1 MSSCYCCFLLLA
13 VCCLGL
19 GVNAQQTVPAY
30 VKQCKRSSPKLEEC
44 LIKALHHVRPYLV
57 KGIPEIEMPSVEP
70 FILDSL
76 TLSLTGGERGY
87 KITLRDIH
95 MYGASNFTV
104 SRLKLSHNGQP
115 FEAKIH
121 IPEMKIDANYTSSG
135 VLIVLPA
142 SGGGL
147 FHATLGNVAAT
158 IKGFVSSKSKGGQD
172 YLNVDKLDINLVI
185 KDINMNVKKVF
196 NNNRILTEATNLF
209 LKENGQ
215 EVLHVMMPQ
224 LKVKMAAV
232 IKKVVNQLLS
242 HTPVQLLVTL

>member
-1 MSSCYCCFLLLA
+1 
-13 VCCLGL
+13 
-19 GVNAQQTVPAY
+19 
-30 VKQCKRSSPKLEEC
+30 
-44 LIKALHHVRPYLV
+44 
-57 KGIPEIEMPSVEP
+57 MPSVEP

-158 IKGFVSSKSKGGQD
+158 IKGFVSSKSRGGQD

-185 KDINMNVKKVF
+185 KDINMNVRKVF

-242 HTPVQLLVTL
+242 HTPVQLLVTP

>member
-1 MSSCYCCFLLLA
+1 RFVVRVRTFLLELSNYLKSAAAVDANRQSATLSRCQQTEMSSCYYCFLLLA
-13 VCCLGL
+13 LCCLGL
-19 GVNAQQTVPAY
+19 GVAAQQPVPAY
-30 VKQCKRSSPKLEEC
+30 VKQCKRSSPNLEEC

-121 IPEMKIDANYTSSG
+121 
-135 VLIVLPA
+135 
-142 SGGGL
+142 
-147 FHATLGNVAAT
+147 
-158 IKGFVSSKSKGGQD
+158 
-172 YLNVDKLDINLVI
+172 
-185 KDINMNVKKVF
+185 
-196 NNNRILTEATNLF
+196 
-209 LKENGQ
+209 
-215 EVLHVMMPQ
+215 
-224 LKVKMAAV
+224 
-232 IKKVVNQLLS
+232 
-242 HTPVQLLVTL
+242 